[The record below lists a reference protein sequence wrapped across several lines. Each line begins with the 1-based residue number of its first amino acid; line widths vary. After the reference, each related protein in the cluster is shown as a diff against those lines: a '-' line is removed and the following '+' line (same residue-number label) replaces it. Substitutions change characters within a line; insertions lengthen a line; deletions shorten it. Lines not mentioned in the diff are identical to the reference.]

1 MSAIDDSTRLRH
13 MQEAAQA
20 ALQFMKGK
28 DRAALDNDLQLV
40 FAVVRAV
47 EIIGEAA
54 SHISPEF
61 RQQNPQFPWAAIV
74 GMRNRLV
81 HAYFDVDLEQVWKT
95 VKNDLPLLIAEL
107 GKVIPS
113 DNPNDPQNTDSSN

>member
-1 MSAIDDSTRLRH
+1 MSEIDDISRLRH
-13 MQEAAQA
+13 MREAAHA
-20 ALQFMKGK
+20 ALQFMAGK
-28 DRAALDNDLQLV
+28 DRATLDHDLQLV

-54 SHISPEF
+54 SRISPEF

-81 HAYFDVDLEQVWKT
+81 HAYFDVDLDQVWKT

-107 GKVIPS
+107 DQLLPDERSDDSKNPS
-113 DNPNDPQNTDSSN
+113 SS